1 MMINMKQ
8 YERWDTVRVNGIAY
22 FKEQAL
28 ETFYAYTS
36 N

>member
-1 MMINMKQ
+1 MMVNIKQ
-8 YERWDTVRVNGIAY
+8 YERWDTVVNGIAY